1 MASDDI
7 AQEQWN
13 KFSFLATLAAGTCLM
28 RADIGNIVASEG
40 GVAFMSALH
49 EECLAVAA
57 AEGQPVPE
65 PARAGARKGLTL
77 AGSTV
82 KASMLRDL
90 EAGARVEAAHIV
102 GDMLRRALAHGIAA
116 PNLGAAWVHLQCYQ
130 AGRQAR

>member
-13 KFSFLATLAAGTCLM
+13 KFSFLASLAAGTCLM
-28 RADIGNIVASEG
+28 RAAIGSIVASEG

-49 EECLAVAA
+49 DECLAVAA
-57 AEGQPVPE
+57 AEGQPVPQQARDA
-65 PARAGARKGLTL
+65 ARANLTL
-77 AGSTV
+77 AGSEV

-90 EAGARVEAAHIV
+90 EGGGQVEAAQII
-102 GDMLRRALAHGIAA
+102 GDMRRRALVHGITA
-116 PNLGAAWVHLQCYQ
+116 PSLGAAWVHLQCYQ